1 MIKLRT
7 LEISLIE
14 DRNLVKW
21 RVNLVKGNCI
31 FGWIKPV
38 SSQSLHL

>member
-7 LEISLIE
+7 LEISLIR
-14 DRNLVKW
+14 DRDLMKW
-21 RVNLVKGNCI
+21 RVNLIKGNQI

-38 SSQSLHL
+38 TS